1 MGYPR
6 QWFWLEAYWNET
18 YLMDILQTPGKK
30 AAPKAYGTALRS
42 HYGRTDGGF

>member
-6 QWFWLEAYWNET
+6 QWLRFGAYWDET
-18 YLMDILQTPGKK
+18 DLMNILQTPGKK

-42 HYGRTDGGF
+42 HYGRANGGF